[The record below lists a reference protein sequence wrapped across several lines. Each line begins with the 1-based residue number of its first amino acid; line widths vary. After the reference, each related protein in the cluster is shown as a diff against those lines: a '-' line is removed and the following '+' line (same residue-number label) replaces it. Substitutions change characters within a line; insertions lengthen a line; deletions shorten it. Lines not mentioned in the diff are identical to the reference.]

1 MPITN
6 EIQSLSVGELFALF
20 VDLLGEL
27 RRRGVVRSTNNPVA
41 DFSELL
47 FEKALLLQLAPK
59 STKGYDATDA
69 QGQKY
74 EIKGRRLTA
83 HNGSR
88 QLSALRGLDQQ
99 HFTYLAGVLFR
110 EDFSVLRACLVPHE
124 QVLAQSTYRKHTNS
138 WIFQLRD
145 GVWDLPGV
153 MDVTQQLQA
162 VERVHFGLQCTG
174 RSEAALLPSGDCH
187 AGRQESQSGTASQHI
202 GDGNTN
208 PDDLIRKLK
217 SVGKRA
223 FVEHFS
229 VFRDYAANRIR
240 REEAIAALVGSG
252 ACNPA
257 GAAIRVSNARL
268 IFNAGK
274 VRDTLAI
281 IQNSNLPPFIVKRAE
296 ELSNGL
302 NEGQTDRRPRNSL
315 PRR

>member
-1 MPITN
+1 MSITT
-6 EIQSLSVGELFALF
+6 EIQSLSVRELFASF
-20 VDLLGEL
+20 VALLGEL

-69 QGQKY
+69 HGRKY

-153 MDVTQQLQA
+153 MDVTPQLQE
-162 VERVHFGLQCTG
+162 VERVHFG
-174 RSEAALLPSGDCH
+174 
-187 AGRQESQSGTASQHI
+187 
-202 GDGNTN
+202 
-208 PDDLIRKLK
+208 
-217 SVGKRA
+217 
-223 FVEHFS
+223 
-229 VFRDYAANRIR
+229 
-240 REEAIAALVGSG
+240 
-252 ACNPA
+252 
-257 GAAIRVSNARL
+257 
-268 IFNAGK
+268 
-274 VRDTLAI
+274 
-281 IQNSNLPPFIVKRAE
+281 
-296 ELSNGL
+296 
-302 NEGQTDRRPRNSL
+302 
-315 PRR
+315 